1 MSNGRSTANLAR
13 KRVALA
19 IDRIAEPSGLAKTPS
34 TAAVLVALLAVYT
47 IWGSTYFAI
56 QVALESLPPFLTA
69 GTRFLV
75 AGGILFA
82 GLRLSGALAPSRL
95 EWRNA
100 AAIGALMLVGGNGGV
115 VYAEQHVASSIAA
128 LAVATSPLWVVLF
141 TGFAEGWPHRA
152 EWAGLAIGFAGV
164 VLLNLGG
171 DLRANPQGAVA
182 LLISQITWSLGATL
196 NRRLALPAGLMA
208 AAAEMLAGGVILAV
222 LGLLLDAPS
231 AVPPSARSLAALA
244 YLIAFGSIIG
254 FSAFNYLIRN
264 VRPAVATSNAY
275 VNPVVAVL
283 IGVGLGGERIGPL
296 GGAAMA
302 TILTGVLLVVL
313 ARQDALD

>member
-1 MSNGRSTANLAR
+1 MSTAGSPSKLVEKRAAR
-13 KRVALA
+13 AASRFAG
-19 IDRIAEPSGLAKTPS
+19 PSGLAKAPS
-34 TAAVLVALLAVYT
+34 TAVVLLALLAVYT

-56 QVALESLPPFLTA
+56 RVALESLPPFLTA
-69 GTRFLV
+69 GVRFLV
-75 AGGILFA
+75 AGSLLFT
-82 GLRLSGALAPSRL
+82 GLRLSGAALPSRL

-115 VYAEQHVASSIAA
+115 VFAEQQVASSIAA
-128 LAVATSPLWVVLF
+128 LAVATSPLWVILF
-141 TGFAEGWPHRA
+141 TGFAEGWPHRM
-152 EWAGLAIGFAGV
+152 EWAGLAIGFLGV
-164 VLLNLGG
+164 VLLNLEG
-171 DLRANPQGAVA
+171 DLRANPAGALA
-182 LLISQITWSLGATL
+182 LLVSQLTWSFGATL

-208 AAAEMLAGGVILAV
+208 AAAEMLAGGAMLVL
-222 LGLLLDAPS
+222 LGLALNEGFA
-231 AVPPSARSLAALA
+231 APPSARSLAALG
-244 YLIAFGSIIG
+244 YLIAFGSIVG

-283 IGVGLGGERIGPL
+283 LGVGLGGERIGPL
-296 GGAAMA
+296 GGTAMA